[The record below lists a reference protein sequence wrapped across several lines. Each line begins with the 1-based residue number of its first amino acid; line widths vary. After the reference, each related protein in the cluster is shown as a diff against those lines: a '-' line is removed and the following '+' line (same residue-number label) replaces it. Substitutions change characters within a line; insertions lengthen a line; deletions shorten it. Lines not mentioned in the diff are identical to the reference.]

1 MCNLVAVRD
10 PSTLD
15 RSALRDV
22 LHPFRTAAAE
32 EWSQPDL
39 TRQVVCAAERRARE
53 VT

>member
-15 RSALRDV
+15 RSALWDV

-39 TRQVVCAAERRARE
+39 TRQGGVLQRE
-53 VT
+53 EPGR